1 MSWILSNLD
10 IFELWLIC
18 NRFFTMKVEIMPI
31 HFNIGLVASQA
42 EYVLLKT
49 SDNLRTNTSQDE
61 SWKST
66 AGISIIH

>member
-1 MSWILSNLD
+1 
-10 IFELWLIC
+10 
-18 NRFFTMKVEIMPI
+18 MKVEIMPI

-61 SWKST
+61 S
-66 AGISIIH
+66 